1 MKDGFSIK
9 DRQSVINQNNGL
21 KEMTRKERFL
31 LKSILIITSCLTLLT
46 MKKDM
51 MYQELKQFKTIMTL
65 DSN

>member
-21 KEMTRKERFL
+21 KETTRKERFL